1 MLLPPRSPPCL
12 SRTALY
18 RLFLQHLRLVPDPQV
33 WATAVPRVRKLL
45 STPGPPPTAPPE
57 DGEERAKWESIRS
70 WRAERAMK
78 KANKVRSTQTAV
90 SGRLTSRVF
99 QELSQLRAAVACH
112 PHALLRLI
120 ERSYYQR
127 GASRWDRLR
136 SILIQ
141 SNPSSPPLD
150 TRSTPIPSPLRPLMP
165 RQPGPSDPIVRAR
178 AAIPERRR
186 ENKKTKLH
194 ERNWNL
200 LKAPIYLPDP
210 RPGLGQGRERERA
223 KVENMRILAGISEGL
238 ITTLDL
244 PPHIAR
250 IVPNLGSRRKL
261 PLEPYPP
268 PRPSHTKQNPSTW
281 KLPREFTGRLRERVY
296 RRVWYSLPWV
306 RPVSEGGAWKSC
318 AWAEV
323 QAWEQGVMDKDLTSS
338 ETREKSAGKKGRK
351 AAKVNQASEDRDL
364 DPRKWPHATDRDYQ
378 WLSRDFSE
386 AVGQQPM

>member
-1 MLLPPRSPPCL
+1 MLLPPRPPPDL
-12 SRTALY
+12 SRPALY
-18 RLFLQHLRLVPDPQV
+18 RLFLHHLRLLPDPQV

-57 DGEERAKWESIRS
+57 HGEARAKWESIRA

-78 KANKVRSTQTAV
+78 KANK
-90 SGRLTSRVF
+90 
-99 QELSQLRAAVACH
+99 ELSQLRAAVACH
-112 PHALLRLI
+112 PHALSRLI
-120 ERSYYQR
+120 ESSYYQR

-141 SNPSSPPLD
+141 SNPSSPQLD
-150 TRSTPIPSPLRPLMP
+150 TLSTPIPSPLRPLLP

-186 ENKKTKLH
+186 ENRKTKMH
-194 ERNWNL
+194 ERNWKL
-200 LKAPIYLPDP
+200 MKAPIYLPDP
-210 RPGLGQGRERERA
+210 RPGSGQGREKERA
-223 KVENMRILAGISEGL
+223 KVENMSILAGISEGL
-238 ITTLDL
+238 ITTLNL

-296 RRVWYSLPWV
+296 RRVWDSLPWV

-318 AWAEV
+318 TWLEV
-323 QAWEQGVMDKDLTSS
+323 QAWERGVMGRDSTSS

-351 AAKVNQASEDRDL
+351 AAKVNQAYEDRDL
-364 DPRKWPHATDRDYQ
+364 DARKWPHATDRDYQ
-378 WLSRDFSE
+378 WFARDFSE
-386 AVGQQPM
+386 AGSVADEIRK